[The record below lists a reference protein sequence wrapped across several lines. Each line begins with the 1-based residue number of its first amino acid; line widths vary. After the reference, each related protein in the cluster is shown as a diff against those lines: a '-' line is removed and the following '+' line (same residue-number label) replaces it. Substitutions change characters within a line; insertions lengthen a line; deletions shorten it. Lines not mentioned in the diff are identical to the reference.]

1 MRGMHV
7 TVLTSYTGT
16 HMSAWEISRAVVRV
30 TVGLVVLAQTWSV
43 QGKVAQKTSPPPVI
57 ATNSPQVGKS
67 PVKVFI
73 LAGQS
78 NMEGHGTIKGT
89 QKGTLET
96 LLKDPASADRYT
108 HLVGKD
114 GRWIV
119 RNDVWSVYWDD
130 RGSLTPGRFAG
141 SNNEIGPELGIGLN
155 LGDYLDNQVL
165 LIKVAVGGTSLAQN
179 WRPPSSG
186 GATGGWY
193 VEMIKVVKEQLKDL
207 KKGFPAYDGKGYEIA
222 GFCWHQGWQDGCSA
236 GMANEYETNMVN
248 FIKDVRKDFGVPKMP
263 FVIGGSG
270 FGGWGQTVDRRL
282 KIMAAQKAAAER
294 PEFKGNVLYVETRDF
309 FRDGDVSP
317 RPIRYHWC
325 CNFES
330 YYLIGDGMGKAMVE
344 LLGGPKA
351 PPNPTG
357 PSLRRAHQVAGVK
370 L

>member
-1 MRGMHV
+1 MITHANRMMSLL
-7 TVLTSYTGT
+7 VLAGI
-16 HMSAWEISRAVVRV
+16 AA
-30 TVGLVVLAQTWSV
+30 VGLLALGQALAAE
-43 QGKVAQKTSPPPVI
+43 KDPPPPPVV

-78 NMEGHGTIKGT
+78 NMEGHGTIKGP

-96 LLKDPASADRYT
+96 FLKDPASADRYK

-114 GRWIV
+114 GKWIV
-119 RNDVWSVYWDD
+119 RDDVWCVYWDD
-130 RGSLTPGRFAG
+130 KGSLTPGRFAG
-141 SNNEIGPELGIGLN
+141 SGNEIGPELGIGLN
-155 LGDYLDNQVL
+155 LGNYLDNQVL
-165 LIKVAVGGTSLAQN
+165 LIKVAVGGTSLAGN

-186 GATGGWY
+186 GTVGDWY
-193 VEMIKVVKEQLKDL
+193 LGMIRRVKEQLKNL
-207 KKGFPAYDGKGYEIA
+207 KADFPHYDGKGVEIA
-222 GFCWHQGWQDGCSA
+222 GFCWHQGWQDGCGA
-236 GMANEYETNMVN
+236 DMANEYETNMVN
-248 FIKDVRKDFGVPKMP
+248 FIKDVRKDLGVPNMP

-270 FGGWGQTVDRRL
+270 FGGWGQTNDRRL
-282 KIMAAQKAAAER
+282 KIMQAQEAAAGR

-309 FRDGDVSP
+309 FRDGPVSP

-351 PPNPTG
+351 PANPTG
-357 PSLRRAHQVAGVK
+357 PSDK
-370 L
+370 K